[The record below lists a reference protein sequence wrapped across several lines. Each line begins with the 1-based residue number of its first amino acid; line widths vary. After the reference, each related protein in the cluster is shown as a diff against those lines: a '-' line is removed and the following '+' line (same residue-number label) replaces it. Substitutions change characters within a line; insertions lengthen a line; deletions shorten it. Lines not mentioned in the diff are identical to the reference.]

1 MSKMIQLRN
10 VPDDL
15 HRVLKMRAASAKM
28 SLSDYLLEEIRAV
41 ASRPTISEVV
51 ERIRRRDA
59 VRTRI
64 DSVAAVRAEREGRK

>member
-15 HRVLKMRAASAKM
+15 HRSLKMRAASAPM
-28 SLSDYLLEEIRAV
+28 SLSDYLLKEIRAV

-59 VRTRI
+59 VKSRI
-64 DSVAAVRAEREGRK
+64 DSVASVRAERTGRE